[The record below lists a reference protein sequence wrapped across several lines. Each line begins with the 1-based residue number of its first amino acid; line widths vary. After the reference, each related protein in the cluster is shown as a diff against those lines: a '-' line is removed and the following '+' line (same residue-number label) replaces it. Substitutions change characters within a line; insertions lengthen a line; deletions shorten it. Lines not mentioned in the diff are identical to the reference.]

1 MLFIEYLARIR
12 DSKFGKKYKEIIE
25 NIYKKI
31 ILIRKDITN
40 IYMGTNIT
48 NDISKEEQTPN

>member
-1 MLFIEYLARIR
+1 VLFIEYLARIR

>member
-1 MLFIEYLARIR
+1 VLFIEYLARIR

-40 IYMGTNIT
+40 IYVGTNIT
-48 NDISKEEQTPN
+48 NDISKEEQKPN